1 MLFNTKVIKNYI
13 FRRFAEKVNL
23 KFREYSLTLCS
34 VKLLNDQIMKILSE
48 CEFTL
53 TMSEWTGT
61 MVAIVLDLEADFDVV
76 LGMSWHLQWKPL
88 YDWETLDVFVN
99 APEGAKRIVHKFGF
113 VKRLVNGPILT
124 SLADW
129 PEDLQ
134 VNAISFQDAEREI
147 KGGAKAYLYFIREH
161 HEDDDS
167 NSSVNSMMNSTE
179 TAMETQSH
187 SKDSES
193 KEINLS
199 ETSDD
204 QNMNVGSD
212 ECRTIR
218 RAKLRKLLKETK
230 DVFRPELPEGLPPR
244 RSIDHAIETG
254 DARPVNKNAYPLSA
268 QQLREQTRQIEELL
282 RRGLIRESV
291 SPWGAPVLFVPKKNG
306 EWRMCIDY
314 RMLNS
319 KTLKNAYP
327 LPRIQDCIDRLGKAT
342 NLSSIDLWSEY

>member
-1 MLFNTKVIKNYI
+1 
-13 FRRFAEKVNL
+13 
-23 KFREYSLTLCS
+23 
-34 VKLLNDQIMKILSE
+34 
-48 CEFTL
+48 
-53 TMSEWTGT
+53 MSEWTGT
-61 MVAIVLDLEADFDVV
+61 VVATVLDLEADFDVV

-99 APEGAKRIVHKFGF
+99 APEGAKSIVHKFGF

-129 PEDLQ
+129 PEHLQ

-147 KGGAKAYLYFIREH
+147 KGGA
-161 HEDDDS
+161 
-167 NSSVNSMMNSTE
+167 
-179 TAMETQSH
+179 
-187 SKDSES
+187 
-193 KEINLS
+193 
-199 ETSDD
+199 
-204 QNMNVGSD
+204 
-212 ECRTIR
+212 
-218 RAKLRKLLKETK
+218 
-230 DVFRPELPEGLPPR
+230 
-244 RSIDHAIETG
+244 
-254 DARPVNKNAYPLSA
+254 NAYPLSA

-342 NLSSIDLWSEY
+342 NLSSIDLWSGYWQLRVVEKDISKTAFNTRYGKYEFLVMPFGLTNAPATFQTLINSILRYIDKFVLVYLDDILVYSNSDEEHLEHLKLVFEALREHSLYASPDKCVFDQPTAE